1 MVDDT
6 RVTIVWNKK
15 VTDVEG
21 AFNRDSTIFS
31 NLCDVWDTTML
42 ILCGVIPDLSDDVY
56 GHSVEDYD
64 LAVSPTTGKESGLYV
79 IFDFSFIITCLKNA
93 LTFNIIF

>member
-31 NLCDVWDTTML
+31 NLCDV
-42 ILCGVIPDLSDDVY
+42 
-56 GHSVEDYD
+56 
-64 LAVSPTTGKESGLYV
+64 
-79 IFDFSFIITCLKNA
+79 
-93 LTFNIIF
+93 